1 MQIQDVSTLCA
12 FDEDPRANDIEFIKF
27 LEQSHTNQVSR
38 FVTPI
43 QTEDVCDWVVI
54 TDSIGRVCRYNLS
67 IYKLCNERNLP
78 APYDARS
85 VCNDRSVSYQRRMSC
100 CSSTEGYGIPEENR
114 RRGSTC
120 GSDDRQENIE
130 TTQSMNHYRRRGSCV
145 SSVGSEDIQE
155 NMEIV
160 CI

>member
-1 MQIQDVSTLCA
+1 MSTLCA
-12 FDEDPRANDIEFIKF
+12 FDEDPRANDIDFIKF
-27 LEQSHTNQVSR
+27 LEQSHANQVSR

-54 TDSIGRVCRYNLS
+54 TDSIGRVCRYNLT

-85 VCNDRSVSYQRRMSC
+85 VCNDRSVNYQRRGSC
-100 CSSTEGYGIPEENR
+100 CSTEGHGIP
-114 RRGSTC
+114 GSTC
-120 GSDDRQENIE
+120 GSSVGSQD
-130 TTQSMNHYRRRGSCV
+130 TQYYRRRGSCV

-155 NMEIV
+155 NMETI